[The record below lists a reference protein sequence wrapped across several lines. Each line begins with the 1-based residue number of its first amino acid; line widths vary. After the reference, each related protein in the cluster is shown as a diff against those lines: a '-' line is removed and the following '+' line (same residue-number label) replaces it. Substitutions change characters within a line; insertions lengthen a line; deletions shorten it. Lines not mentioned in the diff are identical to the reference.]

1 MSTHNTSKVG
11 LPPGSIVFT
20 GKQKVD
26 VIRIHYTEY
35 DTRECRTS
43 EVDNQSVEEFHCP
56 VEEYVQWYD
65 VRGLHDTGLI
75 EEFGRLFRVHP
86 LAMEDIA
93 DPTQRPKVDE
103 FKGGLFVA
111 AKAITFD
118 GERRKV
124 KMEQVTFYLGAG
136 FVLTFQEDET
146 DLFAVVRGRIEKG
159 GGRIRKMGADYLLYA
174 LLDYLVDQYFVAL
187 DGIEDVIENMEA
199 RIYEDQNPEIRNELY
214 HLKQQLMRTRKVMVP
229 TRELFSKMIAD
240 ENDLLT
246 DTTQLYLR
254 DLRDHQFQ
262 ALELTD
268 GYRENINS
276 LQDLYLSELSF
287 RMNNVMQVLAIVS
300 TIFIPLTFLAG
311 IYGMNFEYIPELKYR
326 NGYFYLLG
334 VMAVVTVGMVGYFQR
349 KGWLRG

>member
-1 MSTHNTSKVG
+1 MATDRTSKIG

-20 GKQKVD
+20 GKRKADKIQ
-26 VIRIHYTEY
+26 IHYTEY
-35 DTRECRTS
+35 DVEECRTT
-43 EVDNQSVEEFHCP
+43 EVDNESIEDFHCP

-65 VRGLHDTGLI
+65 VRGLHDTDLI
-75 EEFGRLFRVHP
+75 EEFGRLFHVHP

-103 FKGGLFVA
+103 YKGGIFIA
-111 AKAITFD
+111 AKALTFAP
-118 GERRKV
+118 ERRKI
-124 KMEQVTFYLGAG
+124 KAEQITFYLGPG
-136 FVLTFQEDET
+136 FVLTFQEDEA
-146 DLFAVVRGRIEKG
+146 DLFAPIRNRIEKG

-174 LLDYLVDQYFVAL
+174 LLDYMVDQYFVAL
-187 DGIEDVIENMEA
+187 DGLEDVIEAMEA

-214 HLKQQLMRTRKVMVP
+214 RLKQQLMRTRKVMVP
-229 TRELFSKMIAD
+229 TRELFSKMISD

-246 DTTQLYLR
+246 ETTQLYLR

-287 RMNNVMQVLAIVS
+287 KMNNVMQVLAIVS
-300 TIFIPLTFLAG
+300 TIFIPLTFMAG
-311 IYGMNFEYIPELKYR
+311 IYGMNFEYIPELKAA

-334 VMAVVTVGMVGYFQR
+334 AMAVVTVGMVIYFQR
-349 KGWLRG
+349 KGWLKN